1 MRYLLRSSD
10 MDVKKKREKII
21 LSMLLILATITVVF
35 VSTMGFLNYRSKA
48 ISLQESIINRVESD
62 LVSGIETSLEFG
74 KSFDNYY
81 GMDDI
86 FAEFSERYP
95 GPQPFV
101 ISKDGELMYHS
112 GDEEAAEHMQSF
124 LSSRAFE
131 NGFNNLSE
139 SENGVIKSGKTHAAL
154 VPIHSDNEI
163 IGYFCS
169 IYNEKIFATS
179 LSSLSVP
186 LIVVTLIVLAI
197 VFLGIILFRHRT
209 EKEGWKERHQ
219 GALFEQMTKTV
230 PILIIA
236 GGVLLISIL
245 TLGVYQKDYR
255 NQVYDSIHISLQSL
269 ESQIDEVRSK
279 GVDLKEV
286 DGLREF
292 ILSRVESLEML
303 RSVRVTEE
311 ISEVSRTGEQSDII
325 KFGFGTVAGEKAMFL
340 EAEVSDDAIDSMM
353 REILLVLMSTMV
365 ILLIF
370 AYEMG
375 NLVELFVSKIMKDDA
390 DEEAEGGF
398 SEKHVSL
405 ALRFTGFLCS
415 TAEYMCVPYAAML
428 IRASGESLFGLSVG
442 MTAALP
448 LTLEGL
454 AQMIAMLAL
463 PRYVRKFDIKKVL
476 LASTVLMIVCNLSAF
491 AIGGAAVI
499 ILCRAL
505 AGVAYSGFKQVSN
518 YLITSGYETEKGRS
532 ENISQDNA
540 GLLAGATCGAGL
552 GAILSANTGYAT
564 TFLFSAVLFALYFA
578 GTASLVPWKMI
589 DLKAGRDLAAS
600 GETVQESVKITT
612 VLNMFKSPEI
622 WRFILLMGIPLNI
635 GVMLCVTLI
644 PAICQGNGISSVM
657 LSYCYIAN
665 GIAGIYI
672 GPALVSRAKARFGT
686 VPCIAFTFALTAF
699 SIFILK
705 VPPIVIMIIISSTVL
720 GFLDGFATPLVTDK
734 FMDLK
739 VVKESVDE
747 STALIFSVVLTYV
760 LLTFAPMV
768 AELLLLPGKG
778 AFSPMLIGVAVYAA
792 AAVVLFLSGGKKRV
806 KEK

>member
-1 MRYLLRSSD
+1 
-10 MDVKKKREKII
+10 MDDKKKRERII
-21 LSMLLILATITVVF
+21 LSMLLILATITVIF

-48 ISLQESIINRVESD
+48 ISLQDSIINRVETD
-62 LVSGIETSLEFG
+62 LASSIDTSLVFG

-81 GMDDI
+81 GMDDN
-86 FAEFSERYP
+86 FAVFSERYP

-101 ISKDGELMYHS
+101 ISKDGELMYYD
-112 GDEEAAEHMQSF
+112 GDEETADYLQSF
-124 LSSRAFE
+124 LSSRDFV
-131 NGFNNLSE
+131 NGFNNLSD
-139 SENGVIKSGKTHAAL
+139 SENGVIKSGKTHVCL
-154 VPIHSDNEI
+154 VPIHADNEVV
-163 IGYFCS
+163 GYFCS
-169 IYNEKIFATS
+169 IYNEKIFASS
-179 LSSLSVP
+179 LSSLTVP
-186 LIVVTLIVLAI
+186 LMVVTFIVLAI
-197 VFLGIILFRHRT
+197 VFLGIILFRRRT
-209 EKEGWKERHQ
+209 ENEGWKERHQ

-236 GGVLLISIL
+236 GGVLLISAL
-245 TLGVYQKDYR
+245 TLNIYQEDYR
-255 NQVYDSIHISLQSL
+255 SKVYDSINISLRSL
-269 ESQIDEVRSK
+269 ESQIDEVRVQ
-279 GVDLKEV
+279 GVDLREA

-303 RSVRVTEE
+303 RSVRITEE
-311 ISEVSRTGEQSDII
+311 ISEVNRTRERSDII
-325 KFGFGTVAGEKAMFL
+325 KFAFGEDFKEKAMYL

-353 REILLVLMSTMV
+353 REILLVLISTMV

-390 DEEAEGGF
+390 AEEAEGSF

-589 DLKAGRDLAAS
+589 DLKAGRDIAAS
-600 GETVQESVKITT
+600 GGVAEEPVKIKT
-612 VLNMFKSPEI
+612 VMNMFKSPEI

-672 GPALVSRAKARFGT
+672 GPSLVSKAKAKFGT
-686 VPCIAFTFALTAF
+686 VPCIAVTFALTAF

-705 VPPIVIMIIISSTVL
+705 VPPIVVMIIISSTIL
-720 GFLDGFATPLVTDK
+720 GFLDGFATPLVTDN

-739 VVKESVDE
+739 IVKQSVNE

-778 AFSPMLIGVAVYAA
+778 AFSPMMIGVAVYVV
-792 AAVVLFLSGGKKRV
+792 AAVALFLSGDKKRI